1 MTNHDHDDSLSQAT
15 DRFERRLAEESGKQR
30 AETAQLRLDVVKG
43 DAEIRAEVAGLR
55 LDMVEQFAASRLD
68 MVERFA
74 ASRLDMD
81 AQFAASRLDA
91 EAKHRKLL
99 KWALVFWAGHAAA
112 VAGIVSAVGYFFARR

>member
-55 LDMVEQFAASRLD
+55 LDMVEQFAAS
-68 MVERFA
+68 
-74 ASRLDMD
+74 SLDMD